1 MRIRIL
7 PYKIGSESAKLLAQ
21 GLGLLRCN
29 PINTRFVPRWDDV
42 IINWGCSSAPSSTLV
57 TAWGRPKYINHPN
70 AVRIVANK
78 RNALSCMALN
88 GVSVVP
94 STINRELALT
104 WLEEGSYIY
113 ERHTL
118 NGHGGS
124 GIRVVHSPDDL
135 SANGVQLYTRGIR
148 IRREYRVHVFDGK
161 VIDYVQKRRKFDA
174 DPNEVSEYIRNHTH
188 GWVFCRSGFDRI
200 EEVERQA
207 IAAVE
212 ALGLNFGAV
221 DIIQEKI
228 TGNVYVLEVNTAAG
242 FSGPESSTLQ
252 AYINTFKEKLNI

>member
-42 IINWGCSSAPSSTLV
+42 IINWGCSSAPSGI
-57 TAWGRPKYINHPN
+57 AWARPKYINHPN
-70 AVRIVANK
+70 CVKIAANK
-78 RNALSCMALN
+78 ISALAKMFIN
-88 GVSVVP
+88 EVSVIP
-94 STINRELALT
+94 YTRSKELALT
-104 WLEEGSYIY
+104 WLEEGSYVY
-113 ERHTL
+113 ERHTIT
-118 NGHGGS
+118 GHGGA
-124 GIRVVHSPDDL
+124 GIRVVYTVDDL
-135 SANGVQLYTRGIR
+135 SPNGVQLYTRGIR

-174 DPNEVSEYIRNHTH
+174 DTNEVSEYIRNHTH
-188 GWVFCRSGFDRI
+188 GWIFCRSGFERI
-200 EEVERQA
+200 EEIERQA
-207 IAAVE
+207 IAAV
-212 ALGLNFGAV
+212 ASLGLDFGAV

-228 TGNVYVLEVNTAAG
+228 TGKVYVLEVNTAAG

-252 AYINTFKEKLNI
+252 AYIRAFKEIL